1 MDTRLR
7 LLVPALFGVLAI
19 VLIALTPCAA
29 RASSDDE
36 LPDVREPIEVCISCH
51 AVVAD

>member
-29 RASSDDE
+29 RASSGEE
-36 LPDVREPIEVCISCH
+36 LPDGSERVEVCISCH
-51 AVVAD
+51 AIAAD

>member
-7 LLVPALFGVLAI
+7 LLVPALFGAIAI

-29 RASSDDE
+29 RTSSDQALPAASSDDAAE
-36 LPDVREPIEVCISCH
+36 
-51 AVVAD
+51 